1 MLCHTQEAPP
11 NAFGGFFEA
20 GFPQGGDAQA
30 KVGTDAFRGQRILL
44 FQQGGDVAGEG
55 FLGRAGG
62 FHQHVSDAGMAGKGG
77 HRAAGFRDLPVFRQG
92 AQHLQQPARRGK
104 RRGGRRG
111 QPRQFF
117 RRSGAPGRDIQQ
129 DGGKV
134 GFQDFRCPVF
144 RHPRLGCSGPE
155 PVADSRR
162 DTAGA
167 SGALGGHI
175 PADAHGL
182 QAAQAVASVV
192 FQFAAQAAV
201 HHGPHSFDGQRSL
214 GDRGG
219 EHDFAL
225 ARRAGRDGFLLLF
238 LGQEAVQGIDTRGG
252 QTLAQAFR
260 AAADFRFSG
269 QEGQD
274 VTFALP
280 VRLAYDVRDRFG
292 GIALV
297 GLPVGAEDPDG
308 EHPAFAFDQ
317 GKLQGVAERAA
328 VKRGG
333 HEDQFQVR
341 PNDPTG
347 LPDQG
352 EGQVGG
358 KAALVEFIE
367 NDHVHAVQRGVFD
380 QHARENAFRKDF
392 DACGGRDAGFQAHA
406 ITDETADGRS
416 GNLGQPQGDLAGGEA
431 PGLQHQDLAG
441 RWRGAVPGPGKNP
454 SGEGP
459 RNSIPVS
466 ARERINLW
474 SIQARKHRQ
483 GQEGG
488 FAGAG
493 RGRDDGAA
501 PCLEG
506 TVQVFG
512 DESGR
517 QLQRSAVL
525 DVRKMHSDCEYSNNP
540 GRVSTVF
547 FLYLSI

>member
-1 MLCHTQEAPP
+1 M
-11 NAFGGFFEA
+11 
-20 GFPQGGDAQA
+20 
-30 KVGTDAFRGQRILL
+30 
-44 FQQGGDVAGEG
+44 
-55 FLGRAGG
+55 
-62 FHQHVSDAGMAGKGG
+62 
-77 HRAAGFRDLPVFRQG
+77 
-92 AQHLQQPARRGK
+92 
-104 RRGGRRG
+104 
-111 QPRQFF
+111 
-117 RRSGAPGRDIQQ
+117 
-129 DGGKV
+129 
-134 GFQDFRCPVF
+134 
-144 RHPRLGCSGPE
+144 
-155 PVADSRR
+155 
-162 DTAGA
+162 
-167 SGALGGHI
+167 
-175 PADAHGL
+175 
-182 QAAQAVASVV
+182 
-192 FQFAAQAAV
+192 
-201 HHGPHSFDGQRSL
+201 
-214 GDRGG
+214 
-219 EHDFAL
+219 
-225 ARRAGRDGFLLLF
+225 
-238 LGQEAVQGIDTRGG
+238 
-252 QTLAQAFR
+252 
-260 AAADFRFSG
+260 
-269 QEGQD
+269 
-274 VTFALP
+274 
-280 VRLAYDVRDRFG
+280 RLAYDVRDRFG

-297 GLPVGAEDPDG
+297 SLPVGAEDPDG

-358 KAALVEFIE
+358 KAALVEFVE
-367 NDHVHAVQRGVFD
+367 DDHVHAVQRRVFD

-392 DACGGRDAGFQAHA
+392 DACGGGDAGLEAHA
-406 ITDETADGRS
+406 VADETADGRS

-431 PGLQHQDLAG
+431 PGLQHQDFAG
-441 RWRGAVPGPGKNP
+441 RWRGCCPGAL
-454 SGEGP
+454 P
-459 RNSIPVS
+459 RKGSFRAPVRRPVS
-466 ARERINLW
+466 ARERI
-474 SIQARKHRQ
+474 SRQPIQARKHRQ